1 MRKLIHCN
9 NKSIKII
16 QKLMYKSINYVKKY
30 NYLMLVLLIKYVK
43 YKLKLYGKLMIV
55 NYDWIVVW
63 INNLLEIAWIKY

>member
-1 MRKLIHCN
+1 MRKLIHYN

-55 NYDWIVVW
+55 NYD
-63 INNLLEIAWIKY
+63 

>member
-9 NKSIKII
+9 NKLIKII

-30 NYLMLVLLIKYVK
+30 NYLMLVLLIKYDK

-63 INNLLEIAWIKY
+63 INNLLEIVWIKY